1 MSGDLCKV
9 PPLARPQRRVR
20 TLLHEILHMFLRLKS
35 WCAFILAG
43 IEHVKE
49 GPGGKCWWRGIALF
63 AALFM
68 LWGGPVSADI
78 YCFEDEN
85 GVLHFTNVR
94 TDSRYRIF
102 SRSSQ
107 RSPEQYIEDFAD
119 IINSASRKFGVEPY
133 LIKAIIKA
141 ESDFDHMAVS
151 HKGAQGLMQ
160 LMPKTAEDMAV
171 KNPFDPKE
179 NILGG
184 TRYFSMLLKRFKNDR
199 VLALAAYNAGPE
211 RVTLFSGIPPFPET
225 EDFVEKVMAYYRSYN
240 SRAQ

>member
-1 MSGDLCKV
+1 MSWKH
-9 PPLARPQRRVR
+9 LA
-20 TLLHEILHMFLRLKS
+20 L
-35 WCAFILAG
+35 G
-43 IEHVKE
+43 I
-49 GPGGKCWWRGIALF
+49 PLF
-63 AALFM
+63 ALLFFTQ
-68 LWGGPVSADI
+68 GVRSVSADI
-78 YCFEDEN
+78 YCYEDEN

-102 SRSSQ
+102 SRSA
-107 RSPEQYIEDFAD
+107 RRTPAQYIEDFAD
-119 IINSASRKFGVEPY
+119 IIRTASRKYQVDPC

-160 LMPKTAEDMAV
+160 LMPQTAADMAV
-171 KNPFDPKE
+171 QDPFDPKE

-211 RVTLFSGIPPFPET
+211 RVESCRGVPPFPET
-225 EDFVEKVMAYYRSYN
+225 EDFVDKVLAYYRSYN
-240 SRAQ
+240 SRPQ